1 MSNMTQE
8 ELDALLSAYA
18 AQEPASDP
26 LDINAY
32 LNSMEQDALAE
43 IGNISMGSAA
53 TALSTLVNRKVR
65 ITVPTLY
72 MSTPLAI
79 TKSYPEPCVVVKIGY
94 SHGLE
99 GDNLLVIR
107 EHDAVVIGNLMM
119 GEDGTNLPSE
129 LDDLYLSAVTEAM
142 NMMMGSASTAMSELF
157 KRAIDIS
164 PPETIKRDLARDTLI
179 EGGLDE
185 EEVVV
190 TIGFRMEIADLV
202 DSTLLQIIRIDFAQ
216 GMVKILIP
224 PEPEFKVDKQ
234 AEVEK
239 QAVET
244 VAPTETEWADLRK
257 QPVHAETE
265 VTPQVHSGEVLGVAY
280 DLGNINIDLIRDIPV
295 RVRAVLGRTKMTI
308 DNILRLGPGHIM
320 ELESLHGEPIE
331 LFANE
336 RLIARG
342 EVVVVGEQF
351 GVRITEIATPQDRI
365 VSVR

>member
-1 MSNMTQE
+1 MSDGIMSQE
-8 ELDALLSAYA
+8 ELDALLNAYSAP
-18 AQEPASDP
+18 QPTSDP
-26 LDINAY
+26 LDINVY
-32 LNSMEQDALAE
+32 LSSLEQDALAE

-79 TKSYPEPCVVVKIGY
+79 TKSYPEPCIVVKIGY

-99 GDNLLVIR
+99 GDNILVIR
-107 EHDAVVIGNLMM
+107 EHDAIVIGNLMM
-119 GEDGTNLPSE
+119 GEDGTNLPAE

-157 KRAIDIS
+157 RRAIDIS
-164 PPETIKRDLARDTLI
+164 PPETTRRDLARDALI
-179 EGGLDE
+179 DGGLPE
-185 EEVVV
+185 EEIIV
-190 TIGFRMEIADLV
+190 TIAFRMEIADLV
-202 DSTLLQIIRIDFAQ
+202 DSTLLKIIRIDFARE
-216 GMVKILIP
+216 MVNSLMP
-224 PEPEFKVDKQ
+224 AEPDIEVDKQ
-234 AEVEK
+234 AEMAEKPPEKVE
-239 QAVET
+239 
-244 VAPTETEWADLRK
+244 PTEWADLRK
-257 QPVHAETE
+257 QPVQAEIPLMAPAPSRE
-265 VTPQVHSGEVLGVAY
+265 VPGVLY

-295 RVRAVLGRTKMTI
+295 QVRAVLGRTRMTI

-320 ELESLHGEPIE
+320 ELESLHGEPID

-365 VSVR
+365 GSIR